1 MMAYRIFAIFSSII
15 ADALHRKLFY
25 SVFLFAG
32 AMAAAIPFLP
42 SYGQGVV
49 EAVFREVALALI
61 YVFAMV
67 VTIAYTSIRLPSE
80 IERRTLYPLLAR
92 GVGRGEYILGT
103 WLGISAVV
111 GLTLFAIGAVTL
123 AIGWINYDVLMW
135 RVLLGVFAI
144 WLEASVI
151 AAVGIAVATVAG
163 PVIVAAIALTFL
175 FVGHVR
181 SLLVDPGTL
190 FYTLYPSLDTFNVIN
205 PVAHGDG
212 YSAVYAATML
222 AVWLAY
228 SAIAL
233 LVATSLFE
241 RKDL

>member
-1 MMAYRIFAIFSSII
+1 MAYRIFAIFSSVV
-15 ADALHRKLFY
+15 ADAIHRKLFY
-25 SVFLFAG
+25 AVLLFAG

-67 VTIAYTSIRLPSE
+67 VTIAYTSTRLPSE

-92 GVGRGEYILGT
+92 GIGRGEYLFGT
-103 WLGISAVV
+103 WLGTTAVI
-111 GLTLFAIGAVTL
+111 GLTLLAIGVVTV
-123 AIGWINYDVLMW
+123 AIGWINYDALMW
-135 RVLLGVFAI
+135 KVFLGVFAI

-151 AAVGIAVATVAG
+151 AAVGVVVATVAG
-163 PVIVAAIALTFL
+163 PVVVTAVAITFL
-175 FVGHVR
+175 FAGHVR
-181 SLLVDPGTL
+181 SFLVDPGTV

-212 YSAVYAATML
+212 YSAGYALTMI
-222 AVWLAY
+222 AVWFAY

-233 LVATSLFE
+233 LVATSLFG